1 MVQDFR
7 ELRIWQNGMQ
17 IVKQTYLITKNF
29 PKAEIFGLVSQIRRA
44 AVSVPSNIS
53 EGFAR
58 NHDNEYRQFL
68 YIALGS
74 CAELETQM
82 EIAKELNYC
91 KGEELTEMQNL
102 IKLEIKMILRMIK
115 SL

>member
-17 IVKQTYLITKNF
+17 IVKQSYLLTKQF
-29 PKAEIFGLVSQIRRA
+29 PKEEIFGLVSQVRRA
-44 AVSVPSNIS
+44 AVSIPSNVA

-74 CAELETQM
+74 CAELETHF
-82 EIAKELNYC
+82 EITKQLNYC
-91 KGEELTEMQNL
+91 KNDELAEVQNL